1 MAEESPTF
9 LDVPRLLERSEP
21 RPRPILAWYALTVF
35 AVFVLTGTL
44 AGSRDPKLRQTV
56 SPIGAVA
63 MLGVVAA
70 MGFFT
75 SHAVKRQREEQQRL
89 EAVEELVQL
98 RRWDQAAATLDEML
112 SKPTRSAG
120 ARVQALVY
128 LCGVLARYHR
138 FADVLAVQ
146 DYLLEHARFDP
157 AATLSLKV
165 MRAMAMLHEDHL
177 FDADRA
183 INDLRRESPDSAG
196 LALVELYRDVKTGHP
211 AEAVEVFHERLP
223 ALRDQLGTRVAD
235 AYALAA
241 RAHDLLGQEAE
252 AAVAFERATLLAPT
266 AELARRY
273 PEVAPLVDKY
283 PAATVPG
290 QQPQQPQQGEAA
302 S

>member
-1 MAEESPTF
+1 MPDESPTF
-9 LDVPRLLERSEP
+9 LDVPRLIERSEP
-21 RPRPILAWYALTVF
+21 RPRPILAWYALTVL

-44 AGSRDPKLRQTV
+44 AGSRDPKLRGTV

-70 MGFFT
+70 MGAFT

-112 SKPTRSAG
+112 SRPTRTAG

-138 FADVLAVQ
+138 FADVMTVQ
-146 DYLLEHARFDP
+146 EFLLDHANFDSS
-157 AATLSLKV
+157 ATHSLKL

-183 INDLRRESPDSAG
+183 INELRREAPDSAG
-196 LALVELYRDVKTGHP
+196 LALVEIYRDVKTGHA
-211 AEAVEVFHERLP
+211 AEAIDLFRSRLP
-223 ALRDQLGTRVAD
+223 ALRDQLGARLGD
-235 AYALAA
+235 AYGLVA

-252 AAVAFERATLLAPT
+252 AAAEYERATLLSPPD
-266 AELARRY
+266 ELIRRY
-273 PEVAPLVDKY
+273 PELAAMKDKY
-283 PAATVPG
+283 RAAESPK
-290 QQPQQPQQGEAA
+290 EAA
-302 S
+302 

>member
-1 MAEESPTF
+1 MPDESPTF
-9 LDVPRLLERSEP
+9 LDVPRLIERSEP
-21 RPRPILAWYALTVF
+21 RPRPILAWYALTVL

-44 AGSRDPKLRQTV
+44 AGSRDPKLRGTV

-70 MGFFT
+70 MGAFT

-112 SKPTRSAG
+112 SRPTRTAG

-146 DYLLEHARFDP
+146 DYLLGHARFDP
-157 AATLSLKV
+157 AATHSLKV
-165 MRAMAMLHEDHL
+165 MRTMAMLHEDHL

-196 LALVELYRDVKTGHP
+196 LALVELYRDVKTGHA
-211 AEAVEVFHERLP
+211 AEAVEIFRDRLP

-241 RAHDLLGQEAE
+241 RAHDLLGQDAE
-252 AAVAFERATLLAPT
+252 AAVAFERATLLAP
-266 AELARRY
+266 ADELARRY
-273 PEVAPLVDKY
+273 PEVAPLLEKY
-283 PAATVPG
+283 PAARVPPE
-290 QQPQQPQQGEAA
+290 QQTEAA
-302 S
+302 